1 MVVVRLDEVLLHV
14 IQPVCRGNVIVPVY
28 SVNKWG
34 RLFHLD
40 PCFDKIYGSVYSPLM
55 GRPPLNVKET
65 KIRLSPETKERI
77 AALVGNYQISAF
89 IREAVENELTR
100 REAERDQES

>member
-1 MVVVRLDEVLLHV
+1 MLHI
-14 IQPVCRGNVIVPVY
+14 IQPVCTGNVNVPFY
-28 SVNKWG
+28 AVNNLG
-34 RLFHLD
+34 QLFHLD
-40 PCFDKIYGSVYSPLM
+40 PCFDKIYGSVYSPHM

>member
-1 MVVVRLDEVLLHV
+1 
-14 IQPVCRGNVIVPVY
+14 
-28 SVNKWG
+28 
-34 RLFHLD
+34 
-40 PCFDKIYGSVYSPLM
+40 M

-77 AALVGNYQISAF
+77 AALVGNYQIAAF